1 MKQQPDEDPTT
12 YDKASGYGGKMF
24 MACGILAMVGVAVYI
39 ENKNKNI

>member
-12 YDKASGYGGKMF
+12 YDRASGYGGKIF
-24 MACGILAMVGVAVYI
+24 MAFGVLAIVGVVAYV